1 MKKLKIILILLC
13 ITTLCYA
20 GGDQIRLKEGDIV
33 WIISK
38 SKQSPLIQ
46 YATGSAWSHC
56 GIVIEKNDELY
67 VLEASNVVKLTPLYD
82 FYDKGR
88 FGISQSCRVIK
99 QPVKIKYSKYLGQ
112 RYDLAFKFNNNRM
125 YCSELVYLI
134 YKEQF
139 GIELCKPRP
148 IKSYITFG
156 LKKVMKK
163 RGMNMNQLV
172 IAPSDLLQY
181 KHYYDTIDYE

>member
-1 MKKLKIILILLC
+1 MLLC

-46 YATGSAWSHC
+46 YATGSVWSHC

-88 FGISQSCRVIK
+88 FGISQSCRVFK
-99 QPVKIKYSKYLGQ
+99 QPVKINYSKYLGQ
-112 RYDLAFKFNNNRM
+112 RYDLGFKFNNGRM
-125 YCSELVYLI
+125 YCS
-134 YKEQF
+134 
-139 GIELCKPRP
+139 
-148 IKSYITFG
+148 
-156 LKKVMKK
+156 
-163 RGMNMNQLV
+163 
-172 IAPSDLLQY
+172 
-181 KHYYDTIDYE
+181 

>member
-1 MKKLKIILILLC
+1 MKKLKMILILLC

-67 VLEASNVVKLTPLYD
+67 VLEASNVVKL
-82 FYDKGR
+82 
-88 FGISQSCRVIK
+88 
-99 QPVKIKYSKYLGQ
+99 
-112 RYDLAFKFNNNRM
+112 DL
-125 YCSELVYLI
+125 
-134 YKEQF
+134 
-139 GIELCKPRP
+139 
-148 IKSYITFG
+148 
-156 LKKVMKK
+156 
-163 RGMNMNQLV
+163 
-172 IAPSDLLQY
+172 
-181 KHYYDTIDYE
+181 